1 MDKRNNALSIP
12 QQLELRKVAVDD
24 VLAHPEWSLAQA
36 VRHLKK
42 TMRPATAEMAKLSGV
57 AYRTM
62 QDIEQERSEGSV
74 QTMNRIFG
82 MLGLKLAVAKVV
94 RDRTAEVGLN
104 LDRDEDSGPADQ
116 GLKEEVGAHSLDGH
130 AASAPRTPADPP
142 ITQVIGRLKTNENYS
157 YYTGPI
163 NPP

>member
-1 MDKRNNALSIP
+1 MDKRFNTLTIAE
-12 QQLELRKVAVDD
+12 QLELRRQAVED

-42 TMRPATAEMAKLSGV
+42 TMRLTTAEMAKLSGV

-82 MLGLKLAVAKVV
+82 MLGLKLGVV
-94 RDRTAEVGLN
+94 RV
-104 LDRDEDSGPADQ
+104 SGKLGPVSSEQ
-116 GLKEEVGAHSLDGH
+116 GAGQD
-130 AASAPRTPADPP
+130 
-142 ITQVIGRLKTNENYS
+142 
-157 YYTGPI
+157 
-163 NPP
+163 